1 MPLSTSQK
9 EDLRWKTVQRE
20 MSRYGNAHH
29 ALIQVLH
36 TVQNAYGY
44 LDSGILF
51 RVAQTL
57 RLPLS
62 RVYGVA
68 TFYQHFS
75 LSPPGK
81 NLCIVCT
88 GTTCFIK
95 GGERILKAVE
105 AEYGIQ
111 LGQTTSDG
119 SLTLLT
125 ARCLGACSLAPVAI
139 INGQVLSKLTPEV
152 LLKHLKGVVAHAH

>member
-1 MPLSTSQK
+1 MEANQANA
-9 EDLRWKTVQRE
+9 EDLRWKTVQRQ
-20 MSRYGNAHH
+20 MAIYGNAPH

-44 LDSGILF
+44 LNAGILA

-57 RLPLS
+57 HLPLS

-68 TFYQHFS
+68 TFYHHFN
-75 LSPPGK
+75 LTPPGK

-95 GGERILKAVE
+95 GGEGILRAVE
-105 AEYGIQ
+105 AEYGIK
-111 LGQTTSDG
+111 LGETTSDG

-139 INGQVLSKLTPEV
+139 VNGRVLSKLTPE
-152 LLKHLKGVVAHAH
+152 LLLTHLKGVVSHVQ